1 MLLIILGLIIVG
13 GALFLI
19 LSSKK
24 FKLPSGRR
32 LRGGYNGFGFGG
44 FDGIGAL
51 QDGDGSFKMPFE
63 DGASPQAGAENNPA
77 GTEEGTQ
84 VKYGDD
90 SGDDGKV
97 LYIFGSNEREERPL
111 DEDDNQDE

>member
-63 DGASPQAGAENNPA
+63 EGAGSQAGAENNPV

-84 VKYGDD
+84 VRYGDD
-90 SGDDGKV
+90 SGDGKV